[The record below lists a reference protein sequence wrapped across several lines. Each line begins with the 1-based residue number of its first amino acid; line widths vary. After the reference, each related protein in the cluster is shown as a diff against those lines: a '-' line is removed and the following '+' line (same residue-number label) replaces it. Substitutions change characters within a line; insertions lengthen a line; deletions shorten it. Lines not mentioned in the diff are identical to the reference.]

1 MDSRITSVHS
11 KASLRSACILSSSQW
26 HPMMLGRALF
36 SFSSFWNMKWWC
48 ILPLMACW
56 WFVNFLSLKILSH
69 PHLPPFSGNKCSALH
84 KVELTIWKINWI
96 CVLHRAEFLWFSS
109 VSTTFPIIISF
120 KLKGLWWDI
129 HEFKSIIYEPVC
141 CDWSFNITRKKF
153 NLTSFSLHKNLL
165 TMFINYL

>member
-1 MDSRITSVHS
+1 MVHLAIDGMLVVCGFLEFKNFVS
-11 KASLRSACILSSSQW
+11 SPSL
-26 HPMMLGRALF
+26 
-36 SFSSFWNMKWWC
+36 
-48 ILPLMACW
+48 
-56 WFVNFLSLKILSH
+56 
-69 PHLPPFSGNKCSALH
+69 FSGNKCSALQ
-84 KVELTIWKINWI
+84 KIEFTI
-96 CVLHRAEFLWFSS
+96 CVLHRAEILWFTS
-109 VSTTFPIIISF
+109 VSTTFPIIILF